1 MYHST
6 CALDKVV
13 REYSVANNGSMKVT
27 LETNSNEGTAS
38 DGSMKETTVT
48 NNDGD
53 TGSLRK
59 DPVTNAG
66 SMKETAATNNDGD
79 TGSSREDPVTN
90 DAGDIGSKASSK
102 LSLF

>member
-6 CALDKVV
+6 CALGKVV
-13 REYSVANNGSMKVT
+13 REYLVANNGSVKVT
-27 LETNSNEGTAS
+27 SETNGNEGTAS
-38 DGSMKETTVT
+38 DGSMNETAVT

-53 TGSLRK
+53 TGSL
-59 DPVTNAG
+59 
-66 SMKETAATNNDGD
+66 
-79 TGSSREDPVTN
+79 REDPVTN